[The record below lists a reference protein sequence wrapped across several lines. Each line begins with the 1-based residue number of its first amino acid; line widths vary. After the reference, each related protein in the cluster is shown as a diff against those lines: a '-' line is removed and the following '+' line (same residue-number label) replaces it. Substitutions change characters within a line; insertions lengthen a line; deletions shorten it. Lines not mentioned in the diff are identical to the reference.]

1 MNSLLL
7 PMITSSIHII
17 SVVYFALSIPS
28 LYLMAHKKVDSRIFQ
43 IGIGIFSGLIANYI
57 YKNTLLSSDALLGLT
72 LCPIVLV
79 SLIFGP
85 YALFFGALTHLLR
98 VMGNS
103 PHYTL
108 FLLCFIAISFLAEI
122 WKGRKYTKFLLV
134 ITVSDICSILL
145 NWQFLLSKEM
155 LNSSIIRAL
164 FSIVFLSLLYVFFA
178 KIIQIFLN
186 INVLEKRAQTD
197 QLTGLPNRFGIIDHI
212 NHMKIDR
219 ERFYLSL
226 IDVDFFKI
234 VNDTY
239 GHLTGD
245 KVLVE
250 VAALI
255 SENIRG
261 SDYLGRFG
269 GEEFMLIIDAPDMK
283 TAESTLERLL
293 STVRRN
299 EFISFEGDA
308 TFSLTISAGVA
319 LCEKT
324 CMPDTVINSA
334 DAALYK
340 AKEGGRDRVEFGV
353 SCCTVNR

>member
-1 MNSLLL
+1 MNAMIF
-7 PMITSSIHII
+7 PMIISSIHII

-28 LYLMAHKKVDSRIFQ
+28 LYLLAHKKVDSRVCQ
-43 IGIGIFSGLIANYI
+43 IAIGVFSGLIANYI
-57 YKNTLLSSDALLGLT
+57 YKNSLLSSDALLGLT

-85 YALFFGALTHLLR
+85 YALFFGGLVHLLR
-98 VMGNS
+98 VVSNS

-108 FLLCFIAISFLAEI
+108 FLLSFIALSFISEI

-134 ITVSDICSILL
+134 IAISDAFSILL
-145 NWQFLLSKEM
+145 NWQFLHERGM
-155 LNSSIIRAL
+155 LNASIIRAP
-164 FSIVFLSLLYVFFA
+164 FSIVFLSLLYVFFT

-186 INVLEKRAQTD
+186 INALEKRAQTD

-212 NHMKIDR
+212 NHMKIGR

-226 IDVDFFKI
+226 IDVDFFKT

-250 VAALI
+250 IAALI
-255 SENIRG
+255 GDNIRS

-269 GEEFMLIIDAPDMK
+269 GEEFMLIIDAPDK
-283 TAESTLERLL
+283 QTAENTLERMLRN
-293 STVRRN
+293 VRCN
-299 EFISFEGDA
+299 EFINFEGDTA
-308 TFSLTISAGVA
+308 FKLTISAGVA

-324 CMPDTVINSA
+324 CLPDTVINSA

-340 AKEGGRDRVEFGV
+340 AKEGGRDRVEFGAALAPG
-353 SCCTVNR
+353 

>member
-1 MNSLLL
+1 MNNDVL

-28 LYLMAHKKVDSRIFQ
+28 LYLMAHKKVDSRACQ
-43 IGIGIFSGLIANYI
+43 IAIGIFSGLIANYI

-85 YALFFGALTHLLR
+85 YALFFGGLVHLLR
-98 VMGNS
+98 VVNNS

-108 FLLCFIAISFLAEI
+108 FLLSFIALSFISEI

-134 ITVSDICSILL
+134 IAVSDVFSILL
-145 NWQFLLSKEM
+145 NWQFLHEREI

-164 FSIVFLSLLYVFFA
+164 FSIFFLSLLYVFFA

-186 INVLEKRAQTD
+186 IKVLEKRAQTD

-212 NHMKIDR
+212 NHMKIGR

-226 IDVDFFKI
+226 IDVDFFKT

-245 KVLVE
+245 KILVE
-250 VAALI
+250 IATLI
-255 SENIRG
+255 GDNIRG

-293 STVRRN
+293 STVRSN
-299 EFISFEGDA
+299 EFINFEGDR
-308 TFSLTISAGVA
+308 TFRLTISAGVA

-340 AKEGGRDRVEFGV
+340 AKEGGRNRVEFGV
-353 SCCTVNR
+353 SCCPVNL

>member
-1 MNSLLL
+1 MHTLLL
-7 PMITSSIHII
+7 PMITTSFHII

-28 LYLMAHKKVDSRIFQ
+28 LYLMAHKKVDSRICQ

-85 YALFFGALTHLLR
+85 YALFFGGLTHLLR
-98 VMGNS
+98 V
-103 PHYTL
+103 
-108 FLLCFIAISFLAEI
+108 I
-122 WKGRKYTKFLLV
+122 GR
-134 ITVSDICSILL
+134 
-145 NWQFLLSKEM
+145 
-155 LNSSIIRAL
+155 
-164 FSIVFLSLLYVFFA
+164 
-178 KIIQIFLN
+178 
-186 INVLEKRAQTD
+186 EK
-197 QLTGLPNRFGIIDHI
+197 
-212 NHMKIDR
+212 
-219 ERFYLSL
+219 FYLSL
-226 IDVDFFKI
+226 IDVDFFKV

-250 VAALI
+250 IAALI
-255 SENIRG
+255 GGNIRS

-269 GEEFMLIIDAPDMK
+269 GEEFMLIIDAPDKK

-293 STVRRN
+293 RAVRCN
-299 EFISFEGDA
+299 EFVNFEGD
-308 TFSLTISAGVA
+308 TTLSLTISAGVA
-319 LCEKT
+319 LCEKN

-334 DAALYK
+334 DTALYK

-353 SCCTVNR
+353 VRSSGER

>member
-1 MNSLLL
+1 MNTMIL

-28 LYLMAHKKVDSRIFQ
+28 LYLMAQKRVNSRLCQ

-57 YKNTLLSSDALLGLT
+57 YKNSLLSSDALLGLT

-85 YALFFGALTHLLR
+85 YALFFGTLTHLLR
-98 VMGNS
+98 VVSNS

-108 FLLCFIAISFLAEI
+108 FLLSFIALSFFSEI
-122 WKGRKYTKFLLV
+122 WKGRKYTKFLGV
-134 ITVSDICSILL
+134 IAATDTFSILL
-145 NWQFLLSKEM
+145 NWQFLHEQGM
-155 LNSSIIRAL
+155 LKVSIIRAL
-164 FSIVFLSLLYVFFA
+164 FSIFFLSLLYVFFA

-186 INVLEKRAQTD
+186 INVLEKRAKTD
-197 QLTGLPNRFGIIDHI
+197 QLTSLPNRFGIIDHI
-212 NHMKIDR
+212 NHMKIGR

-226 IDVDFFKI
+226 IDVDFFKA

-250 VAALI
+250 IANII
-255 SENIRG
+255 SANIRG

-299 EFISFEGDA
+299 QFINFEGDT

-319 LCEKT
+319 LCEKS

-353 SCCTVNR
+353 SCRQVKL